1 MAKIRDFKL
10 GSDGSYQLVR
20 VCEKRKSNTQDQPKD
35 ITLSLGNF
43 LPFDDLNT
51 QTLNVSNMLGMKLP
65 KFTLRSGQVY
75 NAFDGKRLIYEVGCN
90 TVIYTL
96 INAKGGESFRFFLQ
110 PLDGFVFDSTSR
122 SIAAKVVN
130 ATAPIKTLV
139 KYEMYFLLGL
149 ISTASTATLILVI
162 GTDITVSGI
171 IAKSKMDAAK
181 KFTEDLLAEKKAI
194 AEYAPVL
201 HLKIEEFFLSQT
213 KVKWKTFGSQLPKTI
228 IKDEKTQAQLAG
240 VLAGK
245 AAISPKAFNVWTA
258 VFAILST
265 AVIKSVTKSPEAYL
279 NTIDQKYRP
288 ILDDLRSVDF
298 DNISAGS
305 KAVAKFRTL
314 IEESGVKISN
324 EEALAI
330 IKEVSTNSVKL
341 ETSLKNVHKSFN
353 EFYRSVKDN

>member
-1 MAKIRDFKL
+1 MVVINWFESAKSGKVTHKINQR
-10 GSDGSYQLVR
+10 
-20 VCEKRKSNTQDQPKD
+20 
-35 ITLSLGNF
+35 TLLYSLGNF

-75 NAFDGKRLIYEVGCN
+75 NAHDGIRLIYEVGCN

-96 INAKGGESFRFFLQ
+96 VNAKGTESFRFFLQ

-122 SIAAKVVN
+122 SLAAKVVN
-130 ATAPIKTLV
+130 ATTPIKTLV

-149 ISTASTATLILVI
+149 ISTASTATLILVV

-181 KFTEDLLAEKKAI
+181 KLTENLFTEQKAI

-201 HLKIEEFFLSQT
+201 HSKLEEFFLSQT
-213 KVKWKTFGSQLPKTI
+213 KVKWKAFGSQLPKTI

-245 AAISPKAFNVWTA
+245 AALSPKAFNVWAA
-258 VFAILST
+258 VFTILST
-265 AVIKSVTKSPEAYL
+265 AVIKSVTKSPEAYF

-298 DNISAGS
+298 DNISASS
-305 KAVAKFRTL
+305 KAVAKLRIL
-314 IEESGVKISN
+314 IEEAGIKVSN

-330 IKEVSTNSVKL
+330 IKEVSTNSNKL
-341 ETSLKNVHKSFN
+341 ETSLKNVTKSFN
-353 EFYRSVKDN
+353 EFYQSVKDD